1 MTKTMERLSLPT
13 IGCYGNYSSGNYG
26 AHCLRVSVGP
36 ITVWYSY
43 TTPVAFHVAGNE
55 RVVHTNSWST
65 TTGKHL
71 NAIDGGGSAK
81 KSRVSGEEFE
91 RLWNEQVAPLLSAS

>member
-13 IGCYGNYSSGNYG
+13 IRCYGDYASGNYG
-26 AHCLRVSVGP
+26 AHCLRVTVGP

-43 TTPVAFHVAGNE
+43 TTPIAFHVGQNE
-55 RVVHTNSWST
+55 RVVRVNDWQQ

-71 NAIDGGGSAK
+71 NAIDGGNK

-91 RLWNEQVAPLLSAS
+91 RLWNEQVAPLLS